1 MIFTAPEHIGG
12 GFFEKGREL
21 GQNAQNSAL
30 EMCQNGENLVSA
42 IFCIAF

>member
-1 MIFTAPEHIGG
+1 MVFTAPEPIGG
-12 GFFEKGREL
+12 GFFENGREL

-30 EMCQNGENLVSA
+30 KMSQNGENLVFA